1 MLIKI
6 IRGNYGLPL
15 GKSVKVK
22 TPKDKPFD
30 VDQKEAERLVRLGI
44 AKLVGADAAV
54 SAKGS
59 SDKEDPF
66 GDPAGDIDA
75 PVTLNDDVDSEDED
89 DDTEYDEDDDGG
101 DDDVPE
107 YGENSTNAELQSI
120 AKEYGIEVPPHANK
134 AQLLEALD
142 EFFGGAPEIDV
153 KEPE

>member
-6 IRGNYGLPL
+6 IRGNYGLPS
-15 GKSVKVK
+15 GKSVKTK

-44 AKLVGADAAV
+44 AKFVGVDAV
-54 SAKGS
+54 VFAKGAP
-59 SDKEDPF
+59 DKEDPF
-66 GDPAGDIDA
+66 GDPADDIDA
-75 PVTLNDDVDSEDED
+75 PLTLSDDGDSEDED
-89 DDTEYDEDDDGG
+89 DETEYYEDDANVEG
-101 DDDVPE
+101 DITE
-107 YGENSTNAELQSI
+107 YGEDSTNAELQAI

-142 EFFGGAPEIDV
+142 EFFGGAPEIGV